1 MFGVGLEEFIAII
14 MVALIVLGP
23 ERLPIAM
30 RHVGRWVRKL
40 RDMSREFRKEFAEEF
55 AFIQEEMSELRR
67 EADATRSELAD
78 IRREL
83 GQTVQETAD
92 DVTSIR
98 DEVVSDV
105 QGAVDAVS
113 GRDSSSTP
121 AIAPPAATTEN
132 GAAAA
137 NGEPRGPRMPS
148 FAPNPADAMAL
159 AISETFSTNGVTAAE
174 NGAVDAAEAPQPAA
188 THEKPPARLEAF
200 APDVGEPE
208 RPPDLHPAAPV
219 LPPPRE
225 ALPEP
230 PAPPAPAEP
239 AASPEAAP
247 SVGIGK
253 VPEPG
258 LRNQLGGFMRLI
270 IMKALETDSAF
281 REQAEEALRAQAR
294 ADAVAAAEGDEDPE
308 ILELVAAWVRQRRQ
322 LVGSEHI
329 TVRQKAPESAIVELF
344 ECPYGLT
351 SGDAHPVCDVSNVY
365 DTAFFEQFDMTS
377 MYAARMS
384 DGAASCKLMVVTNER
399 LKAVEQ
405 GEAEAEAEAEGEAA
419 EAEELAPPA
428 S

>member
-40 RDMSREFRKEFAEEF
+40 RDMSREFRREFAEEF
-55 AFIQEEMSELRR
+55 AFIQEEMSELRK
-67 EADATRSELAD
+67 EADATRSELAE

-83 GQTVQETAD
+83 GQTVQETTD
-92 DVTSIR
+92 EVTSIR
-98 DEVVSDV
+98 DDVVSDV

-113 GRDSSSTP
+113 GRDSASTP
-121 AIAPPAATTEN
+121 ALPPPATTATN
-132 GAAAA
+132 GAPSA
-137 NGEPRGPRMPS
+137 NGEQQSARMPS

-159 AISETFSTNGVTAAE
+159 AISETFSANGIAASE
-174 NGAVDAAEAPQPAA
+174 NGAVDAAKAPEPASASDQPS
-188 THEKPPARLEAF
+188 ARLEAF

-230 PAPPAPAEP
+230 PAPPAPAE
-239 AASPEAAP
+239 AVATPEAAP

-253 VPEPG
+253 IPEPG

-281 REQAEEALRAQAR
+281 REQAEEALRAQAP
-294 ADAVAAAEGDEDPE
+294 AD
-308 ILELVAAWVRQRRQ
+308 
-322 LVGSEHI
+322 
-329 TVRQKAPESAIVELF
+329 
-344 ECPYGLT
+344 
-351 SGDAHPVCDVSNVY
+351 
-365 DTAFFEQFDMTS
+365 
-377 MYAARMS
+377 
-384 DGAASCKLMVVTNER
+384 
-399 LKAVEQ
+399 
-405 GEAEAEAEAEGEAA
+405 
-419 EAEELAPPA
+419 
-428 S
+428 

>member
-40 RDMSREFRKEFAEEF
+40 RDMSREFRREFAEEF
-55 AFIQEEMSELRR
+55 AFIQEEMSELRK
-67 EADATRSELAD
+67 EADATRSELAE

-83 GQTVQETAD
+83 GQTVQETTD
-92 DVTSIR
+92 EVTSIR
-98 DEVVSDV
+98 DDVVSDV

-113 GRDSSSTP
+113 GRDSASTP
-121 AIAPPAATTEN
+121 ALPPPAVTATN
-132 GAAAA
+132 GAAA
-137 NGEPRGPRMPS
+137 NGESTSPRMPS
-148 FAPNPADAMAL
+148 IAPNPADAMAL
-159 AISETFSTNGVTAAE
+159 AISETFSANGVTASE
-174 NGAVDAAEAPQPAA
+174 NGAVEAAEAPEPAA
-188 THEKPPARLEAF
+188 RPDEPPARLEAF
-200 APDVGEPE
+200 APDIGEPE

-344 ECPYGLT
+344 ECPYGLKT
-351 SGDAHPVCDVSNVY
+351 GDSHPVCDVSNVY
-365 DTAFFEQFDMTS
+365 DAAFFEQFDMTA
-377 MYAARMS
+377 MYATRMT
-384 DGAASCKLMVVTNER
+384 DGAAHCKLMVVTNER

-405 GEAEAEAEAEGEAA
+405 GEAESETEGEAA

>member
-40 RDMSREFRKEFAEEF
+40 RDMSREFRREFAEEF
-55 AFIQEEMSELRR
+55 AFIQEEMSELRK
-67 EADATRSELAD
+67 EADATRSELAE

-83 GQTVQETAD
+83 GQTVQETTD
-92 DVTSIR
+92 EVTSIR

-113 GRDSSSTP
+113 GRDTASTAALP
-121 AIAPPAATTEN
+121 PPAESTTN
-132 GAAAA
+132 GAASA
-137 NGEPRGPRMPS
+137 NGEPKSAPTPS
-148 FAPNPADAMAL
+148 FAPNAADAMAL
-159 AISETFSTNGVTAAE
+159 AISETFSANGVTAAD
-174 NGAVDAAEAPQPAA
+174 NGAVDAAPTPKPEAPSVSS
-188 THEKPPARLEAF
+188 PARLEAF

-230 PAPPAPAEP
+230 PVPAPPAEP

-294 ADAVAAAEGDEDPE
+294 ADAVAAAEGDEDPDV
-308 ILELVAAWVRQRRQ
+308 LELVAAWVRQRRQ

-344 ECPYGLT
+344 ECPYGLK

-377 MYAARMS
+377 MYATRMS

-405 GEAEAEAEAEGEAA
+405 GEAEAEADTEAA

-428 S
+428 N

>member
-40 RDMSREFRKEFAEEF
+40 RDMSREFRREFAEEF
-55 AFIQEEMSELRR
+55 AFIQEEMSELRK
-67 EADATRSELAD
+67 EADATRSELAE

-83 GQTVQETAD
+83 GQTVQETTD
-92 DVTSIR
+92 EVTSIR

-113 GRDSSSTP
+113 GRDTASAAALP
-121 AIAPPAATTEN
+121 PPAESNTN
-132 GAAAA
+132 GAASA
-137 NGEPRGPRMPS
+137 NGEPKSAPTPS
-148 FAPNPADAMAL
+148 FAPNAADAMAL
-159 AISETFSTNGVTAAE
+159 AISETFSANGVTAAD
-174 NGAVDAAEAPQPAA
+174 NGALDAAPTPKPEAPSVSS
-188 THEKPPARLEAF
+188 PARLEAF

-225 ALPEP
+225 AL
-230 PAPPAPAEP
+230 
-239 AASPEAAP
+239 
-247 SVGIGK
+247 
-253 VPEPG
+253 PEPG

-294 ADAVAAAEGDEDPE
+294 ADAVAAAEGDEDPDV
-308 ILELVAAWVRQRRQ
+308 LELVAAWVRQRRQ

-344 ECPYGLT
+344 ECPYGLK

-377 MYAARMS
+377 MYATRMS

-405 GEAEAEAEAEGEAA
+405 AEAESETETEAA

>member
-14 MVALIVLGP
+14 LVALIVLGP

-30 RHVGRWVRKL
+30 RTVGRWVRKL
-40 RDMSREFRKEFAEEF
+40 RDMSREFRREFAEEF

-67 EADATRSELAD
+67 EADATRSELAE

-83 GQTVQETAD
+83 GQTVQETTD
-92 DVTSIR
+92 EVTSIR
-98 DEVVSDV
+98 DDVVSDV

-113 GRDSSSTP
+113 GRDSASTP
-121 AIAPPAATTEN
+121 ALPPPAETTAN
-132 GAAAA
+132 GAASA
-137 NGEPRGPRMPS
+137 NGERKSPS
-148 FAPNPADAMAL
+148 VPTFAPNAADAMAL
-159 AISETFSTNGVTAAE
+159 AISETFSSNGVTAAD
-174 NGAVDAAEAPQPAA
+174 NGAVDAPEPAI
-188 THEKPPARLEAF
+188 TTDDPPARLEAF
-200 APDVGEPE
+200 APDVGEPA

-230 PAPPAPAEP
+230 PVPAAPAELAP
-239 AASPEAAP
+239 SPEATP

-270 IMKALETDSAF
+270 IMRALETDSAF

-294 ADAVAAAEGDEDPE
+294 ADALAAAEGEEDPDV
-308 ILELVAAWVRQRRQ
+308 LELVAAWVRQRRQ
-322 LVGSEHI
+322 LVGNENI

-365 DTAFFEQFDMTS
+365 DSAFFEQFDMTS
-377 MYAARMS
+377 MYSSRMS
-384 DGAASCKLMVVTNER
+384 DGAAHCKLLVVTNER
-399 LKAVEQ
+399 LKTVEEQ
-405 GEAEAEAEAEGEAA
+405 GESEDETADAKEPAE
-419 EAEELAPPA
+419 PA

>member
-40 RDMSREFRKEFAEEF
+40 RDMSREFRREFAEEF
-55 AFIQEEMSELRR
+55 AFIQEEMSELRK
-67 EADATRSELAD
+67 EADATRSELAE

-83 GQTVQETAD
+83 GQTVQETTD
-92 DVTSIR
+92 EVTSIR
-98 DEVVSDV
+98 DDVVSDV

-113 GRDSSSTP
+113 GRDTASTP
-121 AIAPPAATTEN
+121 ALPPPAETTAN
-132 GAAAA
+132 GAPSAI
-137 NGEPRGPRMPS
+137 GEQQRARMPS
-148 FAPNPADAMAL
+148 FAPDAADAMAL
-159 AISETFSTNGVTAAE
+159 AISETFSANGVTASE
-174 NGAVDAAEAPQPAA
+174 NGAVDAPEPTA
-188 THEKPPARLEAF
+188 TPDEPPARLEAF

-230 PAPPAPAEP
+230 PAAPAEP

-294 ADAVAAAEGDEDPE
+294 ADAVAAAEGDEAPD

-365 DTAFFEQFDMTS
+365 DAAFFEQFDMTA
-377 MYAARMS
+377 MYATRMS
-384 DGAASCKLMVVTNER
+384 DGAAHCKLMVVTNER

-405 GEAEAEAEAEGEAA
+405 GEAEAGAEGEAA

>member
-14 MVALIVLGP
+14 LVALIVLGP

-30 RHVGRWVRKL
+30 RTVGRWVRKL
-40 RDMSREFRKEFAEEF
+40 RDMSREFRQEFAEEF
-55 AFIQEEMSELRR
+55 AFIQEEMSELRK
-67 EADATRSELAD
+67 EADATRSELAE

-83 GQTVQETAD
+83 GQTVQETTD
-92 DVTSIR
+92 DMTSIK
-98 DEVVSDV
+98 DEMVSDV
-105 QGAVDAVS
+105 QGAVDAIS
-113 GRDSSSTP
+113 GRGGATDADGEPSTNG
-121 AIAPPAATTEN
+121 AAN

-137 NGEPRGPRMPS
+137 GAKRSDAPQPS
-148 FAPNPADAMAL
+148 FAPNAADAMAL
-159 AISETFSTNGVTAAE
+159 AISETFSANGVTAAE
-174 NGAVDAAEAPQPAA
+174 NGAVDAAEAPEPAV
-188 THEKPPARLEAF
+188 TPDEPPARLEAF

-219 LPPPRE
+219 LPPPPG

-253 VPEPG
+253 APEPG

-270 IMKALETDSAF
+270 IMKALETDPAF
-281 REQAEEALRAQAR
+281 REQAEAALRAQAR
-294 ADAVAAAEGDEDPE
+294 ADAVAAAEGDEDPDV
-308 ILELVAAWVRQRRQ
+308 LELVAAWVRQRRQ
-322 LVGSEHI
+322 LVGNEHI

-344 ECPYGLT
+344 ECPYGLK

-377 MYAARMS
+377 MYATRMS

-405 GEAEAEAEAEGEAA
+405 GEAEAEAEAA

>member
-40 RDMSREFRKEFAEEF
+40 RDMSREFRREFAEEF
-55 AFIQEEMSELRR
+55 AFIQEEMSELRK
-67 EADATRSELAD
+67 EADATRSELAE

-83 GQTVQETAD
+83 GQTVQETTD
-92 DVTSIR
+92 EVTSIR
-98 DEVVSDV
+98 DDVVSDV

-113 GRDSSSTP
+113 GRDSASTP
-121 AIAPPAATTEN
+121 ALPPPATTATN
-132 GAAAA
+132 GAPSA
-137 NGEPRGPRMPS
+137 NGEQQSARMPS

-159 AISETFSTNGVTAAE
+159 AISETFSANGIAASE
-174 NGAVDAAEAPQPAA
+174 NGAVDAAKAPEPASASDQPS
-188 THEKPPARLEAF
+188 ARLEAF

-230 PAPPAPAEP
+230 PAPPAPAE
-239 AASPEAAP
+239 AVATPEAAP

-253 VPEPG
+253 IPEPG

-294 ADAVAAAEGDEDPE
+294 ADAVAAAEGDEAPDV
-308 ILELVAAWVRQRRQ
+308 LELVAAWVRQRRQ

-365 DTAFFEQFDMTS
+365 DAAFFEQFDMTA
-377 MYAARMS
+377 MYATRMS
-384 DGAASCKLMVVTNER
+384 DGAAHCKLMVVTNER

-405 GEAEAEAEAEGEAA
+405 GEAESGAEGEAA

>member
-14 MVALIVLGP
+14 LVALIVLGP

-30 RHVGRWVRKL
+30 RTVGRWVRKL
-40 RDMSREFRKEFAEEF
+40 RDMSREFRREFAEEF

-67 EADATRSELAD
+67 EADATRSELAE

-83 GQTVQETAD
+83 GQTVQETTD
-92 DVTSIR
+92 EVTSIR
-98 DEVVSDV
+98 DDVVSDV

-113 GRDSSSTP
+113 GRDSASTP
-121 AIAPPAATTEN
+121 ALPPPAETTAN

-137 NGEPRGPRMPS
+137 NGEPQSPSMPA
-148 FAPNPADAMAL
+148 FAPNAADAMAL
-159 AISETFSTNGVTAAE
+159 AISETFTSNGVTAAD
-174 NGAVDAAEAPQPAA
+174 NGAVDAPEPAV
-188 THEKPPARLEAF
+188 TTDKPPARLEAF
-200 APDVGEPE
+200 APDVGEPA

-230 PAPPAPAEP
+230 PAPAAPAEMAP
-239 AASPEAAP
+239 TPEAAP

-294 ADAVAAAEGDEDPE
+294 ADAQAAAEGEEDPDV
-308 ILELVAAWVRQRRQ
+308 LELVAAWVRQRRQ
-322 LVGSEHI
+322 LVGNENI

-344 ECPYGLT
+344 ECPYGLK

-377 MYAARMS
+377 MYASRMS
-384 DGAASCKLMVVTNER
+384 DGAAHCKLMVVTNDR

-405 GEAEAEAEAEGEAA
+405 SETEDEAEDETADAKEPAE
-419 EAEELAPPA
+419 PA

>member
-40 RDMSREFRKEFAEEF
+40 RDMSREFRREFAEEF
-55 AFIQEEMSELRR
+55 AFIQEEMSELRK
-67 EADATRSELAD
+67 EADATRSELAE

-83 GQTVQETAD
+83 GQTVQETTD
-92 DVTSIR
+92 EVTSIR
-98 DEVVSDV
+98 DDVVSDV

-113 GRDSSSTP
+113 GRDSASTRRP
-121 AIAPPAATTEN
+121 SRRRPRSTTN
-132 GAAAA
+132 GAASASGGPKSRAA
-137 NGEPRGPRMPS
+137 CRRSPRTPRTRWRSPFRKRFPPTGSPRRTTAPWTRRQAPEP
-148 FAPNPADAMAL
+148 
-159 AISETFSTNGVTAAE
+159 
-174 NGAVDAAEAPQPAA
+174 EAPRPSNRQRGWRPL
-188 THEKPPARLEAF
+188 R
-200 APDVGEPE
+200 PDVGEPE

-225 ALPEP
+225 APDPEP
-230 PAPPAPAEP
+230 PAPPAPAEPPAP

-294 ADAVAAAEGDEDPE
+294 ADATMPPPRATKTPDMSWISWPRGCASDANSSG
-308 ILELVAAWVRQRRQ
+308 ASTSRCGRRRPSRP
-322 LVGSEHI
+322 LSSCSSVPTGSRRA
-329 TVRQKAPESAIVELF
+329 TRTRCA
-344 ECPYGLT
+344 T
-351 SGDAHPVCDVSNVY
+351 
-365 DTAFFEQFDMTS
+365 
-377 MYAARMS
+377 
-384 DGAASCKLMVVTNER
+384 
-399 LKAVEQ
+399 
-405 GEAEAEAEAEGEAA
+405 
-419 EAEELAPPA
+419 
-428 S
+428 

>member
-14 MVALIVLGP
+14 LVALIVLGP

-30 RHVGRWVRKL
+30 RTVGRWVRKL
-40 RDMSREFRKEFAEEF
+40 RDMSREFRREFAEEF

-67 EADATRSELAD
+67 EADATRSELAE

-83 GQTVQETAD
+83 GQTVQETTD
-92 DVTSIR
+92 EVTSIR
-98 DEVVSDV
+98 DDVVSDV

-113 GRDSSSTP
+113 GRDSASTP
-121 AIAPPAATTEN
+121 ALPPPAATTAN

-137 NGEPRGPRMPS
+137 NGEQQSPSMPT
-148 FAPNPADAMAL
+148 FAPNAADAMAL
-159 AISETFSTNGVTAAE
+159 AISETFTSNGVTAAD
-174 NGAVDAAEAPQPAA
+174 NGAVDAAEAPEPAV
-188 THEKPPARLEAF
+188 TTDKPPARLEAF
-200 APDVGEPE
+200 APDVGEPD

-225 ALPEP
+225 SLPEP
-230 PAPPAPAEP
+230 PAPPAPAEMAP
-239 AASPEAAP
+239 TPEAAP

-294 ADAVAAAEGDEDPE
+294 ADALAAAEGEEDPDV
-308 ILELVAAWVRQRRQ
+308 LELVAAWVRQRRQ
-322 LVGSEHI
+322 LIGNENI

-344 ECPYGLT
+344 ECPYGLK

-377 MYAARMS
+377 MYASRMS
-384 DGAASCKLMVVTNER
+384 DGAAHCKLMVVTNDR

-405 GEAEAEAEAEGEAA
+405 SETEDETADAKEPAE
-419 EAEELAPPA
+419 PA

>member
-14 MVALIVLGP
+14 LVALIVLGP

-40 RDMSREFRKEFAEEF
+40 RDMSREFRREFAEEF
-55 AFIQEEMSELRR
+55 AFIQEEMSELRK
-67 EADATRSELAD
+67 EADATRSELAE

-83 GQTVQETAD
+83 GQTVQET
-92 DVTSIR
+92 T
-98 DEVVSDV
+98 DEVKDIGNEMVSDM

-113 GRDSSSTP
+113 GRESTATP
-121 AIAPPAATTEN
+121 ALPPPPTTTTN

-137 NGEPRGPRMPS
+137 NGEQRPVRAPS
-148 FAPNPADAMAL
+148 FAPDAADAMAL
-159 AISETFSTNGVTAAE
+159 AISETFSANGVTASE
-174 NGAVDAAEAPQPAA
+174 NGAVDSAEPAA
-188 THEKPPARLEAF
+188 TPDKPPARLEAF

-294 ADAVAAAEGDEDPE
+294 ADAVVAAEGEEDPD

-329 TVRQKAPESAIVELF
+329 TVRQKAPDSAIVELF
-344 ECPYGLT
+344 ECPYGLK

-365 DTAFFEQFDMTS
+365 DAAFFEQFDMTS
-377 MYAARMS
+377 MYATRMS
-384 DGAASCKLMVVTNER
+384 DGAAHCKLMVVTNER
-399 LKAVEQ
+399 LKTVEQ
-405 GEAEAEAEAEGEAA
+405 GEAESGAEGEAA

>member
-40 RDMSREFRKEFAEEF
+40 RDMSREFRREFAEEF
-55 AFIQEEMSELRR
+55 AFIQEEMSELRK
-67 EADATRSELAD
+67 EADATRTELAE

-83 GQTVQETAD
+83 GQTVQETTD
-92 DVTSIR
+92 EVTSIR
-98 DEVVSDV
+98 DDVVSDV

-113 GRDSSSTP
+113 GRDSASTP
-121 AIAPPAATTEN
+121 ALPPPAMTTTN
-132 GAAAA
+132 GAAA
-137 NGEPRGPRMPS
+137 NGESKSPRMPS
-148 FAPNPADAMAL
+148 FAPDAADAMAL
-159 AISETFSTNGVTAAE
+159 AISETFSANGVTTSD
-174 NGAVDAAEAPQPAA
+174 NGAVDAAEAPEPAA
-188 THEKPPARLEAF
+188 TLDEPPARLEAF
-200 APDVGEPE
+200 APDIGEPE

-230 PAPPAPAEP
+230 PVPAAPAEP

-294 ADAVAAAEGDEDPE
+294 ADAVAAAEGDEDPD
-308 ILELVAAWVRQRRQ
+308 ILEQVAAWVRQRRQ

-344 ECPYGLT
+344 ECPYGLK

-365 DTAFFEQFDMTS
+365 DAAFFEQFDMTA
-377 MYAARMS
+377 MYATRMS
-384 DGAASCKLMVVTNER
+384 DGAAHCKLMVVTNER

-405 GEAEAEAEAEGEAA
+405 GEAETGAEGEAA

>member
-40 RDMSREFRKEFAEEF
+40 RDMSREFRREFAEEF
-55 AFIQEEMSELRR
+55 AFIQEEMSELRK
-67 EADATRSELAD
+67 EADATRSELAE

-92 DVTSIR
+92 EVKDIR
-98 DEVVSDV
+98 NEVVSDV

-113 GRDSSSTP
+113 GRESSSTP
-121 AIAPPAATTEN
+121 ALPPPDLTTEN
-132 GAAAA
+132 GAAA
-137 NGEPRGPRMPS
+137 NGESKGPRMPS
-148 FAPNPADAMAL
+148 FAPDAADAMAL
-159 AISETFSTNGVTAAE
+159 AISETFSANGVSASE
-174 NGAVDAAEAPQPAA
+174 NGAVEAPEAPGPAA
-188 THEKPPARLEAF
+188 TPDKPPARLEAF
-200 APDVGEPE
+200 APDIGEPE

-230 PAPPAPAEP
+230 PVPAAPAEP

-294 ADAVAAAEGDEDPE
+294 ADAVTAAEGDEDPDV
-308 ILELVAAWVRQRRQ
+308 LELVAAWVRQRRQ

-344 ECPYGLT
+344 ECPYGLK

-365 DTAFFEQFDMTS
+365 DAAFFEQFDMTA

-384 DGAASCKLMVVTNER
+384 DGAAHCKLMVVTNER

-405 GEAEAEAEAEGEAA
+405 GEAEAGAEGEAA

>member
-40 RDMSREFRKEFAEEF
+40 RDMSREFRREFAEEF
-55 AFIQEEMSELRR
+55 AFIQEEMSELRK
-67 EADATRSELAD
+67 EADATRSELAE

-83 GQTVQETAD
+83 GQTVQETTD
-92 DVTSIR
+92 EVTSIR
-98 DEVVSDV
+98 DDVVSDV

-113 GRDSSSTP
+113 GRDTASTAALP
-121 AIAPPAATTEN
+121 PPAESTTN
-132 GAAAA
+132 GATSA
-137 NGEPRGPRMPS
+137 NGEPKSAPMPS
-148 FAPNPADAMAL
+148 FAPNAADAMAL
-159 AISETFSTNGVTAAE
+159 AISETFSANGVTTAD
-174 NGAVDAAEAPQPAA
+174 NGAVDAAATPVPEAPSVSS
-188 THEKPPARLEAF
+188 PARLEAF
-200 APDVGEPE
+200 APDVGAPE

-230 PAPPAPAEP
+230 TVPAPPAEP

-294 ADAVAAAEGDEDPE
+294 ADAVAAAEGDEDPD

-344 ECPYGLT
+344 ECPYGLK

-377 MYAARMS
+377 MYATRMS

-405 GEAEAEAEAEGEAA
+405 GEAEAEAEDETA